1 MSTFEATRH
10 LRNQRHFE
18 VFEIDLPV
26 ITGAC
31 TLGSAQGYG
40 TPLTCDQAWSGEW
53 KTYYFTNTNAPIL
66 PSINGEP
73 IHRYITAIKETSSE
87 IKPSEALAGRGS
99 LTVTFK
105 DFAGDPNLTALGV
118 TDTVKN
124 QGDFLAKL
132 DERQVIDKKNARLK
146 LYRVEEDGTV
156 DLANG
161 AQTRHFKA
169 NTFKSSGD
177 KKWVIECKDALSIAN
192 TDEKVWPIAS
202 GGFIRLDVD
211 DAVIAIP
218 VDSET
223 DYSSAFCVRV
233 GGEFMRI
240 LSVDDNLTAS
250 ATLNVPM
257 RGSDIYSPVSTV
269 RLTET
274 RAESHSAGDDVFI
287 CSLSDDETIDALY
300 ARILTESGI
309 DASLIPSAEW
319 LAEADEWHTTSRI
332 NTLHSESKPIGDTI
346 KQLLG
351 GYLIDSWHDVIS
363 NEIKLSA
370 ISVWKQSTATVSEGK
385 EVNAYSVKKTI
396 QDSLR
401 ATRALVVYGKKDL
414 AQGDDPAN
422 FKKSSTFSDPALISD
437 ALYPEHKDKIFDKN
451 PLLNN
456 VAADLLTQRY
466 VSRFKFPPK
475 IRTLDAEERH
485 LNYNVGDV
493 IDLNSTIDQGA
504 DGLPKTVRGQIL
516 KINPIYGK
524 DGRTYKV
531 KAMTYEAAFDSGAEI
546 VLDSPLGSVNLFVLA
561 GAPSQAVE
569 LTFIIKSPYSYGATA
584 MRAGA
589 FASGSKLIIITVD
602 GFDGQANGGNGGTGQ
617 SISKQPGF
625 PVVTFDEDMDGQ
637 DGGVVYD
644 AQGVDT
650 DFYLSGSTPST
661 AYPVADGYVRAPSGG
676 DGGFNHTQSSGTY
689 TSGKGGDAGDGRT
702 PGSGGFSG
710 TAFGDAVVGQA
721 GVNGEIDGSG
731 SGWGNDGADNDANR
745 GLAGSG
751 ILDNGATVN
760 LFGADASRYINGNG
774 DH

>member
-1 MSTFEATRH
+1 MSTFEATRY

-26 ITGAC
+26 ITGVC
-31 TLGSAQGYG
+31 TLGGAQGYG

-53 KTYYFTNTNAPIL
+53 KTYYFTNTNAPVL
-66 PSINGEP
+66 PSVNGES
-73 IHRYITAIKETSSE
+73 IHRCITAIKETSAE
-87 IKPSEALAGRGS
+87 IKPGEGLAGRGS

-105 DFAGDPNLTALGV
+105 DFAGDPNLSAPGV

-124 QGDFLAKL
+124 QGDYLAKL

-169 NTFKSSGD
+169 NVFKSSVN
-177 KKWVIECKDALSIAN
+177 KKWVIECKDALSVTN

-211 DAVIAIP
+211 DSMVAIP
-218 VDSET
+218 VDTET

-233 GGEFMRI
+233 GGEFLI
-240 LSVDDNLTAS
+240 VESVDNNMS
-250 ATLNVPM
+250 AGTILNVSA
-257 RGSDIYSPVSTV
+257 RGTSVIAPVSGLQ
-269 RLTET
+269 LTET
-274 RAESHSAGDDVFI
+274 TAETHSAGDEVFI

-300 ARILTESGI
+300 ARILTESGV
-309 DASLIPSAEW
+309 DTSLIPSAEW
-319 LAEADEWHTTSRI
+319 LAEASEWHATSRI
-332 NTLHSESKPIGDTI
+332 NTLHSESKAISESI

-370 ISVWKQSTATVSEGK
+370 ISVWKQSTAIIEEGK
-385 EVNAYSVKKTI
+385 EANAYSVKKTI

-401 ATRALVVYGKKDL
+401 ATRALVVYDKRDL

-422 FKKSSTFSDPALISD
+422 FRKVSVFSDPALVSD
-437 ALYPEHKDKIFDKN
+437 ALYPEHKDKIFEKN
-451 PLLNN
+451 HLLNE
-456 VAADLLTQRY
+456 VAADLMTQRY

-475 IRTLDAEERH
+475 IRTLDAEERQ

-516 KINPIYGK
+516 KINPVYGK

-546 VLDSPLGSVNLFVLA
+546 VLDSPLGGVNLFVLA
-561 GAPSQAVE
+561 GAPSQAVD
-569 LTFIIKSPYSYGATA
+569 LTFVLSNYSYGETA
-584 MRAGA
+584 IRAGA
-589 FASGSKLIIITVD
+589 FPAGSKLTIILLN
-602 GFDGQANGGNGGTGQ
+602 GFDGQASAGNGGTGAGVNT
-617 SISKQPGF
+617 S
-625 PVVTFDEDMDGQ
+625 GQ
-637 DGGVVYD
+637 TSAPTNGADAGTVYD
-644 AQGVDT
+644 AQNVDT
-650 DFYLSGSTPST
+650 DIYFSGATPSA
-661 AYPVADGYVRAPSGG
+661 AYPVADGYIRAPSGG
-676 DGGFNHTQSSGTY
+676 EGGFNAVIGPINYSGR
-689 TSGKGGDAGDGRT
+689 GGDGGDGRY
-702 PGSGGFSG
+702 PGSGGDSG
-710 TAFGDAVVGQA
+710 STSGINTEKDIQGK
-721 GVNGEIDGSG
+721 NGEIDGSG
-731 SGWGNDGADNDANR
+731 SGWGIAGADNDANG

-751 ILDNGATVN
+751 IIDSGATVN